1 MRGFDPGCYYSTS
14 EMIFKFKLKSVLL
27 VVHSRAHSHNL
38 WKIENISLANK
49 SHTELYGGSLYY
61 GLFIMILNELSQK

>member
-38 WKIENISLANK
+38 WKIENKFSKQIAYRVVWWQFVLWPVHNDTK
-49 SHTELYGGSLYY
+49 
-61 GLFIMILNELSQK
+61 